1 MLKFCHDH
9 RGSISIFLLVI
20 ITTMLIFSFM
30 TLDIAKINLATAA
43 ARNNTDL
50 AGNAVLTDYDQIL
63 KDAYGLFANSSSIE
77 ELSENVSKY
86 YIATMSS
93 SGIEVDN
100 GNDVYNMI
108 SGLINNAEI
117 PENNNML
124 QLKTSS
130 LTLDIG
136 SNDDGIIIQPINES
150 AISNPTVMRRQIIEY
165 MKYRAPVSLATGIL
179 EKINV
184 FKDVDNQ
191 TAATTDRIEYE
202 DSLNVVQNSSDSV
215 YDIMNSYNGN
225 LNIVINDYQK
235 GEMITYGTQSIDRV
249 SGKGKGGVSTL
260 HDYFNKLVECTVQI
274 SPLKDFISNS
284 ILVKKQVTITPK
296 TPENISD
303 LSGLIDSMSSNSDY
317 TYLKELSGNFN
328 HPKHSQLVGKDEYN
342 SETYH
347 LLKTAKSLYDGSLK
361 GEKITGSVKDDL
373 AKFYVKFYELY
384 YGILVDSVNF
394 TEEGWKVFNSYRDKF
409 EEVDEILSW
418 AFGYPDTDSGSE
430 SIPQKTATKGSVDS
444 WASTAYEKT
453 VNALDDYSNC
463 FNDIVSILRFQ
474 EGIAEYMGGEK
485 SPLDQLKK
493 AIDKAKEKSDEWGES
508 IDKVETES
516 YKASMKN
523 TREAETEDFDNLD
536 PEAVTRL
543 KDNFNAQAE
552 SYGSDYSR
560 VTTTYGII
568 FGGKQLYEDTEDE
581 RVINSH
587 EEENVES
594 TKLPSRLF
602 NVKYKNAQEAD
613 GFLEIIEVPEGDY
626 DYIISN
632 MSIENAP
639 VLSVDSA
646 AFSTTLNSGTN
657 KEIYDIVKKISEKNI
672 IANEAE
678 RTNVKTSGDSTKSDI
693 NDGKDD
699 LKEKEND
706 AGPKEDSSN
715 TNQMSEVTAIISFD
729 DYIKSNGTTVLTY
742 GSSLGG
748 VNIGSMDPDEDGN
761 YNTSGITS
769 LLENVGE
776 MFTNLAKAG
785 RDNLFI
791 AEYLTGMFSCMTT
804 GVVDGVKDDEKNAEE
819 SMAGYVFS
827 TENNLHYRAE
837 LEYILYGQDTEFKNQ
852 AAAVAT
858 ISSIRFVLNLIY
870 SFTDSEINAFTS
882 STASAIGALFPFAI
896 PVIKTVL
903 HILLS
908 AAETSWD
915 MIELTSGNSVP
926 IYKTQRTWVCKG
938 TNIIGNVVEK
948 TAKVV
953 VKKVAKEAEN
963 AFCDYIDG
971 KTDDITKWVNE
982 MVTAEKE
989 DLKSVL
995 NSKIITPL
1003 NEAVT
1008 QLTADTTKSL
1018 DEIEGELNN
1027 LVDKIISDITNSSAQ
1042 ETSGDS
1048 VLAGLYSQ
1056 MSSYLSSQKNEIVG
1070 KIKTLIG
1077 NSKENAQSYISDF
1090 ETNFNNTVESIT
1102 SKIGTVIDSA
1112 EEKIKEAITS
1122 AASEVK
1128 ELAIN
1133 GINAASDKLLD
1144 AVDSKISSKLSGTRN
1159 VNINMGT
1166 TSSSGGNSVLD
1177 SLLCMSY
1184 KDYLYLFLVLGL
1196 INGSESELTR
1206 AAQLMQCNIQH
1217 RGQSD
1222 YDINKSVTMF
1232 NVYTASKVKTSVI
1245 GRYADNNGITFKN
1258 LSDGYYN
1265 IEIRS
1270 FAGY

>member
-1 MLKFCHDH
+1 MLKFCYDH

-43 ARNNTDL
+43 ARNNADL
-50 AGNAVLTDYDQIL
+50 VGNAALTDYDQIL
-63 KDAYGLFANSSSIE
+63 KDAYGLFANSSSID
-77 ELSENVSKY
+77 ELSKNVSEY

-100 GNDVYNMI
+100 GNDVYNLI
-108 SGLINNAEI
+108 SSLINDSKI
-117 PENNNML
+117 PDNNNML
-124 QLKTSS
+124 QIKTSS

-136 SNDDGIIIQPINES
+136 SNEDGVIIQPINES
-150 AISNPTVMRRQIIEY
+150 AISNPTVMRHQIIEY
-165 MKYRAPVSLATGIL
+165 MKYRAPVSLATGML

-215 YDIMNSYNGN
+215 YDIMSSYEGN
-225 LNIVINDYQK
+225 LNIVIKNYPK
-235 GEMITYGTQSIDRV
+235 SEMITYGTQSIGTT
-249 SGKGKGGVSTL
+249 SGEAVGGASTL
-260 HDYFNKLVECTVQI
+260 HEKFNTLVKWTVMI
-274 SPLKDFISNS
+274 SPMKDCINTGCLSKKKVKIKPKETAISN
-284 ILVKKQVTITPK
+284 LT
-296 TPENISD
+296 
-303 LSGLIDSMSSNSDY
+303 GLIDSMNNNADYQCLKKLYDNSTKY
-317 TYLKELSGNFN
+317 G
-328 HPKHSQLVGKDEYN
+328 SQTTALVDEAGYDNDVYN
-342 SETYH
+342 
-347 LLKTAKSLYDGSLK
+347 LLKTVKSLYDDSLN
-361 GEKITGSVKDDL
+361 GVQISGSVSDNL

-384 YGILVDSVNF
+384 YGILEDSENF
-394 TEEGWKVFNSYRDKF
+394 TEEGWKEFNAAKSKF
-409 EEVDEILSW
+409 DEVDKILLW
-418 AFGYPDTDSGSE
+418 AFGYPETTSKSDMIS
-430 SIPQKTATKGSVDS
+430 QKTATTGSIDI
-444 WASTAYEKT
+444 WAEKSYRHT
-453 VNALDDYSNC
+453 QNALQYYSDA
-463 FNDIVSILRFQ
+463 FFDIVAILRYQ
-474 EGIAEYMGGEK
+474 EAIAEFMGGED
-485 SPLDQLKK
+485 SPLDDLKE
-493 AIDKAKEKSDEWGES
+493 AIDEAKKKSDEWGES

-536 PEAVTRL
+536 PDAIERMK
-543 KDNFNAQAE
+543 KDFSDQADA
-552 SYGSDYSR
+552 YGSDYSIIKDH
-560 VTTTYGII
+560 YGILFAKTLYSASEGNSLGDDSGLPFKGFDVTYKDNQELNI
-568 FGGKQLYEDTEDE
+568 FF
-581 RVINSH
+581 
-587 EEENVES
+587 EEMIIPDGSFDYVVKNMQIGSV
-594 TKLPSRLF
+594 PS
-602 NVKYKNAQEAD
+602 
-613 GFLEIIEVPEGDY
+613 
-626 DYIISN
+626 
-632 MSIENAP
+632 
-639 VLSVDSA
+639 LSVDSA
-646 AFSTTLNSGTN
+646 AFSQTLNSGTN

-672 IANEAE
+672 IVNKAE
-678 RTNVKTSGDSTKSDI
+678 QTKVKESGDSTKSSI
-693 NDGKDD
+693 NSGKDD
-699 LKEKEND
+699 LKEEENKT
-706 AGPKEDSSN
+706 APKEDIN
-715 TNQMSEVTAIISFD
+715 TNQMSDVTAIISFD

-742 GSSLGG
+742 GSSLSG
-748 VNIGSMDPDEDGN
+748 VNVDSMDPDEDGN
-761 YNTSGITS
+761 YSTSGITE
-769 LLENVGE
+769 LLSQVGK
-776 MFTNLAKAG
+776 MFENLAKAG

-804 GVVDGVKDDEKNAEE
+804 GVVDGDGSEKNAEE

-827 TENNLHYRAE
+827 KDNNLHYRAE
-837 LEYILYGQDTEFKNQ
+837 LEYILYGQETEFANK

-915 MIELTSGNSVP
+915 MIELSKGNSVP

-938 TNIIGNVVEK
+938 SNIIGNVVEEA
-948 TAKVV
+948 AKVV
-953 VKKVAKEAEN
+953 VKKVAKEAED
-963 AFCDYIDG
+963 AFCKYIDG
-971 KTDDITKWVNE
+971 KSEDISGWVTE
-982 MVTAEKE
+982 MAEAEKK
-989 DLKSVL
+989 DLESVL

-1008 QLTADTTKSL
+1008 QLTADSTKSL
-1018 DEIEGELNN
+1018 DEIEKELNN
-1027 LVDKIISDITNSSAQ
+1027 LVDKIINDITSSSAQ

-1056 MSSYLSSQKNEIVG
+1056 MSTYLSSQKSEIVG
-1070 KIKTLIG
+1070 KIKSFIRDFRG
-1077 NSKENAQSYISDF
+1077 NAQAYVSDF
-1090 ETNFNNTVESIT
+1090 ESKFKDTVNSIT
-1102 SKIGTVIDSA
+1102 TKINDVVKSA

-1128 ELAIN
+1128 ELAVN
-1133 GINAASDKLLD
+1133 GINTASDKLLD
-1144 AVDSKISSKLSGTRN
+1144 AVDSKISSKLSGNRN

-1184 KDYLYLFLVLGL
+1184 KDYLYLFLVIGL

-1245 GRYADNNGITFKN
+1245 GRYADNNGFTMRN